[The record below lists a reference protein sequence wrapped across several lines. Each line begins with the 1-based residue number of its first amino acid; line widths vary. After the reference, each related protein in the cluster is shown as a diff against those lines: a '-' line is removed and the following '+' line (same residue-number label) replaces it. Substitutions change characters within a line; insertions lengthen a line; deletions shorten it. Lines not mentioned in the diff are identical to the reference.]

1 MFHDTLVSF
10 AERRGIFMQ
19 DHISFSHLFA
29 SIDEIIS
36 YLKSIDSPNNYIKVL
51 QQTQQALVAL
61 ELINLSTY
69 PTDIT

>member
-1 MFHDTLVSF
+1 
-10 AERRGIFMQ
+10 MQ
-19 DHISFSHLFA
+19 DHISFSHIFA

-69 PTDIT
+69 PTDII

>member
-1 MFHDTLVSF
+1 
-10 AERRGIFMQ
+10 MQ

-69 PTDIT
+69 PPDIT